1 MFKAVWKSKSGRT
14 IIENYTALLFIQGAN
29 FLLPLISLPYLVRTL
44 GPEKYGLV
52 MIAQAVGV
60 FLTVI
65 VDFGF
70 NISATREVSLLRED
84 KKKLSQFFWNVF
96 LVKGALLVVAFG
108 IVALLVSAVPRFQA
122 DPWVYL
128 LSFIMVIGH
137 AIFPTWFFQ
146 GIEKMRV
153 ITIINVL
160 AKGIFTASIF
170 LVVLNPQDY
179 LWVPICYGGGFV
191 LAGVIGLLYSLKYI
205 HWVRPKVRASK
216 ALVVESSS
224 LFVSNFSTSLY
235 ASSNTFILGMIGGE
249 AIAGVY
255 ASMEKLILAIKNVY
269 VPLYQAIFPWLA
281 KKKLAEVRAFVRKL
295 RVPVLLSSLFLAG
308 LIYWLASDLLH
319 FVYDDTFIESYSG
332 VLQLLGLIAVFS
344 SLNMLFLG
352 LYFPAIKNY
361 KQRMFIMMLAGGVNL
376 VLAIIGGLYFGIY
389 GVATSAVVTEAVMLV
404 VAYLR
409 FRKDKKAV

>member
-1 MFKAVWKSKSGRT
+1 MFKAVWNNKSGRT

-44 GPEKYGLV
+44 GSEKYGLV
-52 MIAQAVGV
+52 MIAQALGV

-84 KKKLSQFFWNVF
+84 KKQLSQFFWNVF
-96 LVKGALLVVAFG
+96 LVKAALLVVAFCV
-108 IVALLVSAVPRFQA
+108 VALLVSSIPRFQA
-122 DPWVYL
+122 DPLVYI
-128 LSFIMVIGH
+128 LSFIMVVGH

-153 ITIINVL
+153 ITIINVV
-160 AKGIFTASIF
+160 AKGLFTASIF
-170 LVVLNPQDY
+170 VVVLSPQDY

-191 LAGVIGLLYSLKYI
+191 VAGIIGLLYSLKYVS
-205 HWVRPKVRASK
+205 WVRPKVKASK
-216 ALVVESSS
+216 ALMVESSS

-281 KKKLAEVRAFVRKL
+281 KKKLNQVISFVRKL
-295 RVPVLLSSLFLAG
+295 RWPVFLSSVVLAG
-308 LIYWLASDLLH
+308 IIFWLASDILH
-319 FVYDDTFIESYSG
+319 FVYDDAFIESYSE

-361 KQRMFIMMLAGGVNL
+361 KQRMFVMMLAGGVNL
-376 VLAIIGGLYFGIY
+376 VLAIVGGIYFGIY
-389 GVATSAVVTEAVMLV
+389 GVATSAVITEAIMLV
-404 VAYLR
+404 VAYAR
-409 FRKDKKAV
+409 FRKDKKDA